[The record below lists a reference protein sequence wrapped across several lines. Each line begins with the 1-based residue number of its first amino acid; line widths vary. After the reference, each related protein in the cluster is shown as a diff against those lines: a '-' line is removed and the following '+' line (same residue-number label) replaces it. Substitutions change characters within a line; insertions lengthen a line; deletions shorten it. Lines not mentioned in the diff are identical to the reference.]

1 LLCMEKK
8 INNREDQFY
17 EENTINQT
25 MDWANQNHCNPCCK
39 QTFEIFKI
47 ERYWW
52 GWRAPCKPRRRVLK
66 QGENSSERLQE
77 GSESFC
83 DDNECLMDTFLSQ
96 YFSF

>member
-66 QGENSSERLQE
+66 QGVPKKRSVMTKGLRSAQQVSCSSQGVHL
-77 GSESFC
+77 
-83 DDNECLMDTFLSQ
+83 L
-96 YFSF
+96 